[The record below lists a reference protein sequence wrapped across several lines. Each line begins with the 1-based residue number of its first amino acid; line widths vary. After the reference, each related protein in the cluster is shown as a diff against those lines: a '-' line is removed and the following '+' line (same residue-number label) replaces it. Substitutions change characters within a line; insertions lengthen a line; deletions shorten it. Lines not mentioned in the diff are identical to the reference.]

1 MKYLMIALIS
11 VFISLVCV
19 PSATADNSRE
29 WTVGDL
35 ISVGLV
41 CRDEESI
48 LEIVQA
54 DVTSEELVL
63 MTMSQSIMM
72 GVCISF
78 EGSMRFL
85 VQRALVHYKDHAGRA
100 SVVLGVGNADQDSL
114 GWVLATGKFV
124 SEKKSEETSI

>member
-11 VFISLVCV
+11 AFISLVCV
-19 PSATADNSRE
+19 NSVAADNSRE
-29 WTVGDL
+29 WTAGDL

-72 GVCISF
+72 GVCVTF
-78 EGSMRFL
+78 EGAMRFL
-85 VQRALVHYKDHAGRA
+85 VQKALVHYKDHAGRA

>member
-1 MKYLMIALIS
+1 MIALIS

-19 PSATADNSRE
+19 NSVAANNSRE
-29 WTVGDL
+29 WIAGDL

-41 CRDEESI
+41 CKDEESI
-48 LEIVQA
+48 LRIVNA
-54 DVTSEELVL
+54 DVKSEELVVV
-63 MTMSQSIMM
+63 TMNQSLMM

-85 VQRALVHYKDHAGRA
+85 VQKALVHYKDHAGRS
-100 SVVLGVGNADQDSL
+100 SVVLGVGNSDQDFL
-114 GWVLATGKFV
+114 GWVLALGKFV

>member
-1 MKYLMIALIS
+1 MKYLLATLMS
-11 VFISLVCV
+11 VFLLVCA
-19 PSATADNSRE
+19 PSVAADNSRE
-29 WTVGDL
+29 WTAGDL

-63 MTMSQSIMM
+63 MTMNQSIMM
-72 GVCISF
+72 GVCVTF
-78 EGSMRFL
+78 EGAMRFL
-85 VQRALVHYKDHAGRA
+85 VQKALVHYKDHAGRS
-100 SVVLGVGNADQDSL
+100 SVVLGVGNSDQDFL
-114 GWVLATGKFV
+114 GWVLALGKFV

>member
-1 MKYLMIALIS
+1 MKYLMTALMS
-11 VFISLVCV
+11 AFLLVCA
-19 PSATADNSRE
+19 PSVAADNDRE
-29 WTVGDL
+29 WSAGDL

-48 LEIVQA
+48 LKIVRA

-63 MTMSQSIMM
+63 MAMNQSIMM
-72 GVCISF
+72 GVCVTF
-78 EGSMRFL
+78 EGAMRFL
-85 VQRALVHYKDHAGRA
+85 VQKALVHYKDHAGRA
-100 SVVLGVGNADQDSL
+100 SIVLGIGNSNQDFL